1 VPALSLPPQL
11 PVPSSLSKAVTMIST
26 ESWALR
32 ITNTWATLPNTE
44 NHTVLK
50 PSSNWDN
57 QTGLPKM
64 IKLMLTTLI
73 QTLPVLADTTS
84 CPTTTLL
91 SLRTWKDT
99 MSTLTTCSD
108 NQHPSP
114 SWTNPARM
122 STSIGLTQKV
132 TNSTNT
138 MFYNTVNH
146 TPKKH
151 TSVTNGKCI
160 THNPELSWWSSKL
173 QLTTSIQLDQHQPQP
188 QPQPQHQVVEVEVE
202 EAPLQELLANQ
213 LIGKPEVWLPE
224 SKINNNVV
232 DAGPSPLLDVS
243 DPEELLLDTHSL
255 ITLSNNLLIALDHME
270 TMVAVVESWNLLSNT
285 LR

>member
-1 VPALSLPPQL
+1 
-11 PVPSSLSKAVTMIST
+11 MIST

-32 ITNTWATLPNTE
+32 ITNSWATLPNTE
-44 NHTVLK
+44 NHTKLK
-50 PSSNWDN
+50 TSSNRDN
-57 QTGLPKM
+57 PTGLKEVNQS
-64 IKLMLTTLI
+64 LLTTLI
-73 QTLPVLADTTS
+73 QTLPVLVNTTI

-114 SWTNPARM
+114 SITNPTQM

-138 MFYNTVNH
+138 FHYNTVNH
-146 TPKKH
+146 TPNKH

-160 THNPELSWWSSKL
+160 THNPMLSWWSSKL
-173 QLTTSIQLDQHQPQP
+173 QLTTPIQLEDITQPQHQPQP
-188 QPQPQHQVVEVEVE
+188 QHQAVEVDPE

-213 LIGKPEVWLPE
+213 LIGNRKVWLPE
-224 SKINNNVV
+224 SKTKNNVV

-243 DPEELLLDTHSL
+243 DPEELLLDTHLL
-255 ITLSNNLLIALDHME
+255 ITLSNNSLIALDHME